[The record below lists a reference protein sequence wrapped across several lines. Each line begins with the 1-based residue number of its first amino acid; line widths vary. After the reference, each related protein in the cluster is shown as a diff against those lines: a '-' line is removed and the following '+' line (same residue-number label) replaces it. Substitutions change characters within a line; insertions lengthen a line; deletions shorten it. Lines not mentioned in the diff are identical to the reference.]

1 MQICQRI
8 GPILD
13 RELPPNVKGVSSLL
27 GAGRQSLLRTKQGNF
42 KQFTTSIS
50 DEKLCKKINPI
61 SAFCGPR
68 QHSLL

>member
-27 GAGRQSLLRTKQGNF
+27 GAGRQSLLRTKQGKF
-42 KQFTTSIS
+42 MLFRTFIS
-50 DEKLCKKINPI
+50 DGKLCKKIHPI
-61 SAFCGPR
+61 RAFVGHS
-68 QHSLL
+68 QHSHL